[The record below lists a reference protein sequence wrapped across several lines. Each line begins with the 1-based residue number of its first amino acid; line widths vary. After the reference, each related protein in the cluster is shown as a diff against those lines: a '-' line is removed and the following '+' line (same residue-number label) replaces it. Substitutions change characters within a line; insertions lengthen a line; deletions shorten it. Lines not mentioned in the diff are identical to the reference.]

1 MADIGQSVGAG
12 GVNNRADIVIVQKL
26 LNLHIVTLGLPALTT
41 EGNIGP
47 KTIAAIKR
55 FQTVILGV
63 PDPNGRADPGGRT
76 ITALNAP
83 PGGQLSGAAWW
94 HANQGLY
101 PNSASLSDLA
111 PDFEDKAKRFI
122 AAMRAG
128 GASVSV
134 TSTRRNKIRAY
145 LMHYSWTISSGKIAP
160 ADVPAEPG
168 CMIIWDHHD
177 AERSRK
183 AAQDMRDLFG
193 LVHEPSLKS
202 RHIEGKAV
210 DMVIG
215 WTGTIKVRDAAGKQ
229 VTLSTPANGSN
240 PVLHKIGAS
249 YGVIKLLS
257 DPPHWSSD
265 GA

>member
-1 MADIGQSVGAG
+1 MPDIGKSVGVG

-26 LNLHIVTLGLPALTT
+26 LNLHIAALGLPALTT

-76 ITALNAP
+76 IIALNAP
-83 PGGQLSGAAWW
+83 SGSQLSGAAWW

-101 PNSASLSDLA
+101 PNSASISDLA
-111 PDFEDKAKRFI
+111 PDFGDKAKRFI
-122 AAMRAG
+122 ATMRAG

-134 TSTRRNKIRAY
+134 SSTRRNKIRAY
-145 LMHYSWTISSGKIAP
+145 LMHYSWTISSGEIAP

-168 CMIIWDHHD
+168 CTIIWDHHD

-202 RHIEGKAV
+202 RHIEGNAV

-215 WTGTIKVRDAAGKQ
+215 WTGTINIRDAAGKQ